1 MKPLVYY
8 DFRKDDNGNIL
19 IPEERLNQIIND
31 VYNAGYND
39 GRKDNIYVPRN
50 NLCDP
55 MSPFKYEPYCSDT
68 SKPILDKAIV
78 TCNVN

>member
-8 DFRKDDNGNIL
+8 DFRKDDNGNII

-31 VYNAGYND
+31 VYKAGYAD
-39 GRKDNIYVPRN
+39 GNKNNIYVG
-50 NLCDP
+50 L
-55 MSPFKYEPYCSDT
+55 PFKYEPYCSNT
-68 SKPILDKAIV
+68 NKPILDQTVV